1 MISTWMVYLICSL
14 DSINNL
20 ITIFLILTGCI
31 ACGSFLCGGL
41 ALNEESKESP
51 LFKFFKKTFSVSLL
65 LLIVL
70 GLMETFIPSTNT
82 AIAMYVIPKVVNSKT
97 ASSYVDVVNSLPP
110 LLKGEI
116 NKRLTQLM
124 EDKK

>member
-14 DSINNL
+14 DSINTL
-20 ITIFLILTGCI
+20 INIILIPTGLV
-31 ACGSFLCGGL
+31 AFFSFIGCLYGY
-41 ALNEESKESP
+41 NEEVVKEDV
-51 LFKFFKKTFSVSLL
+51 FKFFKETFKFSLS
-65 LLIVL
+65 LLIVF